1 MIRLTSPDVAGSI
14 GRLKAVLET
23 GFLVQ
28 GKTVERFE
36 ELVAAYVGRRHAV
49 AVSSGTSAIHCALM
63 AAGIGDG
70 DEVIVPDFTFP
81 ATANAVINAGAVP
94 VLADIDPATFNLN
107 PAALHATM
115 SERTRAVM
123 PVDLFGLA
131 AGLDGIGEV
140 CRDRGM
146 MLLEDSACALGSELA
161 GKRCGSFGLASVF
174 SFHPRKLVTTGEGGM
189 VLTDNDEVAR
199 KCRLLR
205 NHGMER
211 SGRGVDFVL
220 AGSNMRM
227 NELEACIG
235 IEQMESLDARIERR
249 RAIASLY
256 GNLLSDLKSVRC
268 PVEPASC
275 RHSYQAYVIMLEE
288 RIDRDALMEAMLAE
302 GVETGIGTYA
312 VHAQSFYG
320 ERLGLEPGSLPNS
333 YRAYNQSLALP
344 IYASMEEDAVRTVA
358 AALAKCVSG
367 MAGT

>member
-14 GRLKAVLET
+14 EELRGVLGT

-36 ELVAAYVGRRHAV
+36 SMVAGYVGRKHAV
-49 AVSSGTSAIHCALM
+49 AVSSGTSAIHCALL
-63 AAGIGDG
+63 AAGLGEG

-81 ATANAVINAGAVP
+81 ATANAVVNAGAIP
-94 VLADIDPATFNLN
+94 VLADIDTATFNLD
-107 PAALHATM
+107 PAALEARL

-131 AGLDGIGEV
+131 ADLDAIGRTCRERGI
-140 CRDRGM
+140 
-146 MLLEDSACALGSELA
+146 MLLEDSACALGSERR
-161 GKRCGSFGLASVF
+161 GKKCGSFGLLSAF

-189 VLTDNDEVAR
+189 VVTDDDEIAH

-205 NHGMER
+205 NHGIER

-220 AGSNMRM
+220 AGFNMRM
-227 NELEACIG
+227 NELQASIG
-235 IEQMESLDARIERR
+235 IGQMDSLDARVGKRR
-249 RAIASLY
+249 EIAALY
-256 GNLLSDLKSVRC
+256 GRLLSDLAGVRC

-275 RHSYQAYVIMLEE
+275 RHSYQAYVVMLDG
-288 RIDRDALMEAMLAE
+288 RIDRAALIEAMLAE

-320 ERLGLEPGSLPNS
+320 GLLGLEPGSLPNS
-333 YRAYNQSLALP
+333 YRAYKHSLALP
-344 IYASMEEDAVRTVA
+344 IYASMEEEAVNAVA
-358 AALAKCVSG
+358 AALFKCVSAI
-367 MAGT
+367 MET

>member
-14 GRLKAVLET
+14 DEIKTILES

-36 ELVAAYVGRRHAV
+36 SLVAGYVGRKYAV
-49 AVSSGTSAIHCALM
+49 AVSSGTSAIQCALL
-63 AAGIGDG
+63 AAGLGEG

-81 ATANAVINAGAVP
+81 ATANAVVNTGAVP
-94 VLADIDPATFNLN
+94 VLADIDPATFNIDSV
-107 PAALHATM
+107 ALEDKLSA
-115 SERTRAVM
+115 RTRAIM

-131 AGLDGIGEV
+131 ADLDAIDSV
-140 CRDRGM
+140 CRDRGI
-146 MLLEDSACALGSELA
+146 MLLEDSACALGSEF
-161 GKRCGSFGLASVF
+161 GGRKCGSFGLASAF

-189 VLTDNDEVAR
+189 VLTDDDNVAR

-211 SGRGVDFVL
+211 SAGGVDFVL

-235 IEQMESLDARIERR
+235 IGQMESLDARIEKR

-256 GNLLSDLKSVRC
+256 GQLLSELAGVKC
-268 PVEPASC
+268 PVEPEPR
-275 RHSYQAYVIMLEE
+275 RHSYQAYVIMLDP
-288 RIDRDALMEAMLAE
+288 RIDRAELIKGMLDE

-312 VHAQSFYG
+312 VHAQAFYG
-320 ERLGLEPGSLPNS
+320 ERLGLKPGSLPNS

-344 IYASMEEDAVRTVA
+344 IYASMEEKAVHTVA
-358 AALAKCVSG
+358 AALGKCVSG
-367 MAGT
+367 VTGT